1 VKHAFLATVV
11 DVEKKSSNS
20 VLVRLECDE
29 LNGSELIS
37 TGLNGEKNRTVR
49 ESRAEVICEGS
60 PNANIGDKIPII
72 VERPGE

>member
-1 VKHAFLATVV
+1 M
-11 DVEKKSSNS
+11 DVEKKSLNS

-29 LNGSELIS
+29 LRNGSKLIS
-37 TGLNGEKNRTVR
+37 TGLNGEKNHTIW
-49 ESRAEVICEGS
+49 ESRAEVICDGS